1 MTSLLCDFGL
11 RGKRNKRFKGERE
24 RERER
29 ERVPQNRV
37 WAREEVFLFFK
48 GNVDTSFFK
57 SHGQMLKCLIASHL
71 ETLNLEIWNYQ
82 PP

>member
-1 MTSLLCDFGL
+1 MTSLFCDFGL

-24 RERER
+24 REGER
-29 ERVPQNRV
+29 EGFAKQSLGERGD
-37 WAREEVFLFFK
+37 FF
-48 GNVDTSFFK
+48 VETSFFK